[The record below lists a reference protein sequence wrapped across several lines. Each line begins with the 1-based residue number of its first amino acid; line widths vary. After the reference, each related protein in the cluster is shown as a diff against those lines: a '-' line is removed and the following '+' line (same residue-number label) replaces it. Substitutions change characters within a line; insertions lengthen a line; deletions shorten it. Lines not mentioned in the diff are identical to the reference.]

1 MTEENTANQY
11 GDTQKPF
18 RYVEVKAIIDE
29 WDPLRLWSCMCPPDE
44 YDSEIVRA
52 IREASDYGDV
62 DRMADLLLG
71 LFYEEIDESRNHDAP
86 LVCREKAEQILTLRK
101 EGLTGMF
108 CPFLKKEITDYYC
121 ARINMLIY
129 GGAPLSATLWDD
141 MADVENAET
150 FCDICEN
157 VQLPKSGQEKHLM
170 YQAGMQFLLEQAT
183 KMLGDEQTDESR
195 QKLSDDQLSEL
206 NEMADKMKEAGF
218 LHPNSGTVANP
229 R

>member
-1 MTEENTANQY
+1 MTEEKTANQY
-11 GDTQKPF
+11 GDEQKPF

-29 WDPLRLWSCMCPPDE
+29 WDPLSLWSCMCPPDE
-44 YDSEIVRA
+44 YDSEIVRV
-52 IREASDYGDV
+52 IHEA
-62 DRMADLLLG
+62 R
-71 LFYEEIDESRNHDAP
+71 
-86 LVCREKAEQILTLRK
+86 LVCRDKATQILALRK
-101 EGLTGMF
+101 EGLKGMF
-108 CPFLKKEITDYYC
+108 CPLLKKEITDYYC

-195 QKLSDDQLSEL
+195 QELSDEQLSEL